1 MLRYITSCLLG
12 VTVAPSGVVE
22 AGGGGWRRRFEGGR
36 SKARGQVNG
45 SRGTRPDN
53 GVLCEDGK
61 FDGESLSS
69 PSDGRPTA
77 LLYLKGVG
85 GGRRGPRS
93 ARGLERRQTTLSCCA
108 GANRDLLWAL
118 LVAWQL
124 CSQTYSHRFT
134 GRFDRFTDRFYRF
147 TGRFDRFEIQ
157 KLPCNRFTG
166 RFDRFDRWA
175 FMGRPIFFL
184 FLF

>member
-12 VTVAPSGVVE
+12 VMVAPSGVVE

-69 PSDGRPTA
+69 PSPSRTSHCPFNTSREWGEEDGASVHSGPGA
-77 LLYLKGVG
+77 L
-85 GGRRGPRS
+85 GP
-93 ARGLERRQTTLSCCA
+93 LTE
-108 GANRDLLWAL
+108 
-118 LVAWQL
+118 
-124 CSQTYSHRFT
+124 
-134 GRFDRFTDRFYRF
+134 
-147 TGRFDRFEIQ
+147 
-157 KLPCNRFTG
+157 PCFR
-166 RFDRFDRWA
+166 A
-175 FMGRPIFFL
+175 P
-184 FLF
+184 